1 MPLTDPTDASAPP
14 AATPVPLGAVPPL
27 ERPADL
33 PRDLAGLR
41 RHFAP
46 VFARI
51 AEGSRERDRRR
62 ILPFE
67 EVRALNEAGF
77 ATLRVPA
84 DGLGLEAEGV
94 EESQVRA
101 VAVSY
106 THLRAHETN

>member
-1 MPLTDPTDASAPP
+1 MPLTDPTDVSAPP
-14 AATPVPLGAVPPL
+14 AAVPTPLGTVPPL
-27 ERPADL
+27 VRPADL

-77 ATLRVPA
+77 T
-84 DGLGLEAEGV
+84 GL
-94 EESQVRA
+94 
-101 VAVSY
+101 VSS
-106 THLRAHETN
+106 R